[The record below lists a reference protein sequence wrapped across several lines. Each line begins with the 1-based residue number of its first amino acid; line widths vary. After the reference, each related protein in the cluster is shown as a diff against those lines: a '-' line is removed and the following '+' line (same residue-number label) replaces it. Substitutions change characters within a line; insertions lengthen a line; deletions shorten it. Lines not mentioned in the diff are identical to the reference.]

1 MDKKKI
7 NARKT
12 QKILSFK
19 NYSLDNYLKENLAE
33 LNATQLFDKQTVEEL
48 ILKILNDLE
57 IPVDDVKIFTIE
69 ERLKN

>member
-1 MDKKKI
+1 MDKNKR

-12 QKILSFK
+12 SKILSFK

-69 ERLKN
+69 ERLKT